1 MTAIELIYLT
11 NQEEPGL
18 CIWAMLFVAVL
29 CIAVLMFLYN
39 AWEAL
44 LKFRNIET
52 HGWPREC
59 EDDDEE

>member
-18 CIWAMLFVAVL
+18 CIWAMFFVTVLFVVG
-29 CIAVLMFLYN
+29 LMFLYN

-52 HGWPREC
+52 HGWPPEC
-59 EDDDEE
+59 DDDDE